1 AFQMLDHCRGAPVP
15 CHVAFAYF
23 RADFS
28 ASAMYLSSTSARFF
42 FYFCFA
48 LSTRRQTLLASDDE
62 VLCFKDISP
71 GAEHHYLVVPRDH
84 IKDCTY
90 LQKIVSM
97 ANMGLKVLHENNFTD
112 MNDASFGFHL
122 PPYTSVDHLH
132 LHVLAPASQ
141 LYICSKYKYTPN
153 HYRFIT
159 VIYVVH
165 RLFIMCSF

>member
-1 AFQMLDHCRGAPVP
+1 TCW
-15 CHVAFAYF
+15 
-23 RADFS
+23 
-28 ASAMYLSSTSARFF
+28 T
-42 FYFCFA
+42 
-48 LSTRRQTLLASDDE
+48 DDE

-90 LQKIVSM
+90 LQKSQANLGIM

-159 VIYVVH
+159 VSTNISLFSPACPQGSEYVPTASVH
-165 RLFIMCSF
+165 TIIILSM